1 LNTVFLKQFYK
12 DLDKI
17 KDQNVKDCIAKIIT
31 NVEEANSLRDIK
43 NLKKLKG
50 YKTVFR
56 IKSATHQ
63 RCRPGGIR
71 LIRVLFLVFHP
82 STLLR
87 ACL

>member
-1 LNTVFLKQFYK
+1 MNTVFLKQFYK
-12 DLDKI
+12 DLDKV

-56 IKSATHQ
+56 IKAGDY
-63 RCRPGGIR
+63 RIGIIIEKDIVEFVR
-71 LIRVLFLVFHP
+71 FVHRKDIYKRFP
-82 STLLR
+82 
-87 ACL
+87 